1 MKKYVYTLC
10 ALTILQCATVESM
23 QQQKITSLFEQQ
35 DDFITLFP
43 DRFITVT
50 ERIKQEKNTRTKVA
64 RLSNLAQHL
73 NKWSDSCDAQ
83 QNQTKSKILART
95 DNERD
100 TQIDFAQEYK
110 TILDTI
116 TISVE
121 DAKKHNSR
129 KQKQWGV
136 GFLGGLFVAS
146 YFGYQLFSN
155 NSDPLFTRTWF
166 SENPIGI
173 GQTTF
178 STAATIF
185 AGVKALSYFSEN
197 RYYRTTTKDIVGI
210 STEKQNFSKLFESFQ
225 QKSHQ

>member
-10 ALTILQCATVESM
+10 ALTTLQCATVESM
-23 QQQKITSLFEQQ
+23 QQQKNTSLFEQQ

-43 DRFITVT
+43 DRFVTVT
-50 ERIKQEKNTRTKVA
+50 ELIKQEKNTRTQLKQFSSLA
-64 RLSNLAQHL
+64 RHL
-73 NKWSDSCDAQ
+73 QRWEDRCNKTDA
-83 QNQTKSKILART
+83 TKILART
-95 DNERD
+95 KNERD